1 MLKLFAKNMLFV
13 LLLMTG
19 SSQLVS
25 ADVRNYQYDGK
36 MPFVQ
41 MMLDMMSAMGIL
53 DRVPAHG
60 AYGRYGRSR
69 YSNSP
74 WSRLFLKGNNWNG
87 WNGNNWGG
95 NSLDGT
101 PWGDPGWGVLP
112 SESYALNDGWV
123 NESWERSSW
132 NPQRQMAQAD
142 NAYRGNNISL
152 GDTMSQTRSPQ
163 TRWVQPEQPR
173 MQAST
178 KHSTRRSNTPSDN
191 ELKQKPCVT
200 DFCGLKKPDLNG
212 LWVSDTGEMLGIKNN
227 SYLWSDGDSRY
238 LTGRI
243 KVQNKYLR
251 TSIDG
256 HPQLMHFKY
265 KHSGDHLL
273 TKGENGKV
281 REFVRMSAAQ
291 YYYYNQGYDG
301 NSYQGYN

>member
-1 MLKLFAKNMLFV
+1 MLLYYYVVMLKLFAKNMLFV

-36 MPFVQ
+36 MPFVR

-60 AYGRYGRSR
+60 TSGRYGRSR

-74 WSRLFLKGNNWNG
+74 WSRSTLNGNNWNG

-95 NSLDGT
+95 NSQDGT
-101 PWGDPGWGVLP
+101 PWGDPRWGVLP

-123 NESWERSSW
+123 NESWESSSW
-132 NPQRQMAQAD
+132 NPQRQVAQTD
-142 NAYRGNNISL
+142 NTYRQNNISQ
-152 GDTMSQTRSPQ
+152 GDTALQTRSQ
-163 TRWVQPEQPR
+163 QPEQPR
-173 MQAST
+173 KQSSI
-178 KHSTRRSNTPSDN
+178 KYSTRPSNN

-238 LTGRI
+238 LTGEI
-243 KVQNKYLR
+243 KIQNKYLIA
-251 TSIDG
+251 SING

-273 TKGENGKV
+273 TMGENGKV
-281 REFVRMSAAQ
+281 REFARMSAAQ
-291 YYYYNQGYDG
+291 YYRYNQGYDD
-301 NSYQGYN
+301 NYRDYN